1 MGSQIYKKYN
11 WQCASAKL
19 VYVQLVQ
26 RGTAWGQE
34 RIMSLRVAGEKLIT
48 LADFN
53 LAVSTETTEL
63 PNLIPRQIFRL
74 YDSF

>member
-26 RGTAWGQE
+26 RGTACGQE
-34 RIMSLRVAGEKLIT
+34 RIMSLRVAGENNIGG
-48 LADFN
+48 F
-53 LAVSTETTEL
+53 
-63 PNLIPRQIFRL
+63 
-74 YDSF
+74 